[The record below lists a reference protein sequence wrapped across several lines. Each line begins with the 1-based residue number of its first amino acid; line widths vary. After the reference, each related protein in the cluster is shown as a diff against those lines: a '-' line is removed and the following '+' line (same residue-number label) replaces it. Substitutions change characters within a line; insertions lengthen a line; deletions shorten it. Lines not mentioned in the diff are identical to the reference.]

1 MRQEMT
7 PAERKLW
14 FEYLKDLTPRW
25 RKQRPFGP
33 YIVDFYCPTLKL
45 VIEVDG
51 ESHYT
56 LEGQAYDAE
65 RTAYLEALGLRIIR
79 FSNLEV
85 LHNFAGVCESIGQQT
100 VQTPAEIYQA

>member
-14 FEYLKDLTPRW
+14 FEYLKDATPRW

-33 YIVDFYCPTLKL
+33 YIVDFYCPELKL

-56 LEGQAYDAE
+56 PEGQAYDAE
-65 RTAYLEALGLRIIR
+65 RTAYLESMGIRVLR

-85 LHNFAGVCESIGQQT
+85 TQNFAGICQHLGQTSQ
-100 VQTPAEIYQA
+100 QPN